1 MIKKFLVL
9 FFVILKFSV
18 AGMAQSVDQ
27 ASSKVQSPVTIPL
40 GAQIDYKFFL
50 YGQTVSISITPQK
63 TNEGI
68 LLNWIMKNT
77 SGSYLISNEGL
88 KDGTCINFVQ
98 PSPNKVLKL
107 ASNETF
113 GIISS
118 SAFKMLKSN
127 KTFFYNMTNY
137 TQSQDIQQ
145 LKIGDQ
151 IVNVIHVIGKEEP
164 TEMWILDN
172 GDLPLICQIKN
183 NPLNIN
189 FVMVGFK

>member
-1 MIKKFLVL
+1 
-9 FFVILKFSV
+9 
-18 AGMAQSVDQ
+18 MAQSVDQ
-27 ASSKVQSPVTIPL
+27 ARSKVQSPVTIPL
-40 GAQIDYKFFL
+40 SAQIDYKFFL
-50 YGQTVSISITPQK
+50 YGQTISITSQK

-88 KDGTCINFVQ
+88 KDGTRINFVQ

-137 TQSQDIQQ
+137 TQNQDMQQ
-145 LKIGDQ
+145 LNIGDQ
-151 IVNVIHVIGKEEP
+151 IVNVIHVTGKEEP
-164 TEMWILDN
+164 TEMWI
-172 GDLPLICQIKN
+172 
-183 NPLNIN
+183 
-189 FVMVGFK
+189 